1 MQFDIKG
8 RLKKETDIFKG
19 ITMSFQWRSHESA
32 AASANA
38 LADAVAAALQAALD
52 QKGNAVLAVSGGR
65 SPIAFFEAL
74 SQKDLDWANIGLTLV
89 DERIVP
95 TGHADS
101 NTGLVREY
109 LLQNKAAAASW
120 IPMVEADAAEADLVP
135 EQAVQTALKYFRQ
148 PDALV
153 LGMGGDGHTASLFP
167 QAPQLEQGLD
177 LANEVPLLHTTP
189 VTAPHERIS
198 MTLAA
203 ILKTPAVFLAI
214 QGEEKKKVF
223 DEAAKGFNKTF
234 PISYIVNP
242 QQEKVN
248 CHVHYAN

>member
-1 MQFDIKG
+1 
-8 RLKKETDIFKG
+8 
-19 ITMSFQWRSHESA
+19 MSYQWHVHENAAEA
-32 AASANA
+32 AAA
-38 LADAVAAALQAALD
+38 LADAVAAALQTALD
-52 QKGNAVLAVSGGR
+52 KKGAAVLAVSGGR

-95 TGHADS
+95 TDHADS
-101 NTGLVREY
+101 NTGLVRQY

-120 IPMVEADAAEADLVP
+120 IPMVEAAADAAALQP
-135 EQAVQTALKYFRQ
+135 ENAVQTALKHYRQ

-167 QAPQLEQGLD
+167 QAPQLDKGLD
-177 LANEVPLLHTTP
+177 LANDVPLLHTTP

-203 ILKTPAVFLAI
+203 IAATPTVFLAI
-214 QGEEKKKVF
+214 GGDDKKAVFEQAAQGLNKNFPVSYVLHQDKV
-223 DEAAKGFNKTF
+223 D
-234 PISYIVNP
+234 
-242 QQEKVN
+242 
-248 CHVHYAN
+248 CHVHYAK